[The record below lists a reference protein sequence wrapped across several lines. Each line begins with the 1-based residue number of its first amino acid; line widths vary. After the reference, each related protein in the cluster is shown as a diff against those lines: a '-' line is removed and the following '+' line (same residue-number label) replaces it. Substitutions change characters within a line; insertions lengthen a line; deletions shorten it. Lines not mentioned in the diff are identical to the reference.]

1 VGDSLPFAAQG
12 EDDLRPVAPHLHVD
26 EDERRQQGEGEK
38 NRRSQVGHELS
49 P

>member
-12 EDDLRPVAPHLHVD
+12 EGDLRPVTPDFHVD
-26 EDERRQQGEGEK
+26 GDERRQQGEGEK
-38 NRRSQVGHELS
+38 DRRSQVGHELS